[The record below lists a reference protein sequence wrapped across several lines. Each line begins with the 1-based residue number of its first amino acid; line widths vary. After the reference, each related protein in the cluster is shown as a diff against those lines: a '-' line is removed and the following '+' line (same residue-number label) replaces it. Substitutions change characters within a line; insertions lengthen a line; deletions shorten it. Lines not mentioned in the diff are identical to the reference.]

1 MVRRRQSGFTL
12 IEMMIVIMLI
22 MVLASIAAPIY
33 QRSILRAREATLK
46 QDLFTLRS
54 CIDQYTLDKQKAP
67 QSLDDLITAGY
78 LRELPTDPFTKS
90 KDTWQP
96 VMEDVLES
104 VDQSEPGITDVHSGA
119 PGTSTDGIPYSAY

>member
-1 MVRRRQSGFTL
+1 
-12 IEMMIVIMLI
+12 MLL
-22 MVLASIAAPIY
+22 VA
-33 QRSILRAREATLK
+33 
-46 QDLFTLRS
+46 
-54 CIDQYTLDKQKAP
+54 
-67 QSLDDLITAGY
+67 AGY

-119 PGTSTDGIPYSAY
+119 PGTSTDGIPYSEY